1 MALYIYQG
9 IGAYYKF
16 IIEYMLKGQC
26 HLMYQTFV
34 LIKLMIFNFLIAC
47 CIAILPQNQPK
58 LKPFLFM
65 KYISNYT
72 TFWQLNRPTV
82 YCISFVHVLDFKMFG
97 DICRGWEPY
106 IIVEVSLSHNMS

>member
-34 LIKLMIFNFLIAC
+34 LFKLMIFNFLVDG

-58 LKPFLFM
+58 MKPLQRLK
-65 KYISNYT
+65 
-72 TFWQLNRPTV
+72 
-82 YCISFVHVLDFKMFG
+82 
-97 DICRGWEPY
+97 
-106 IIVEVSLSHNMS
+106 